1 MVAYRRKGNGMVE
14 AEKRIS
20 VFAYFCFLEKE
31 TKGQKKRDRK
41 NLKQAPG
48 PVQSPTWGSIS

>member
-20 VFAYFCFLEKE
+20 VFAYFCFLEKDNI
-31 TKGQKKRDRK
+31 KRGKKA
-41 NLKQAPG
+41 KQ
-48 PVQSPTWGSIS
+48 TLHILHEHE